1 MELEKI
7 SLDCLHGSNSPELLF
22 VQPLRAGW
30 RGRECSWSSPGE
42 SQQGT
47 RRDRGI
53 PGFARSPHPA
63 PCPPRPRPR
72 PPEGRKRSLCGC
84 DSHGC
89 PFSTQPGTEREVF
102 TAPFKFGG
110 VGFAGG
116 TCCGFRPGSRLLAA
130 GGCAGSAAPL
140 TPASAR
146 PSLQER
152 GHSWGHLPAR
162 ESHFSPFYLL
172 QGREIRGTHPRLAPF
187 PDQRGARLQ
196 VSRRRCR
203 LWAQRR
209 GYPPSP
215 GCLRTPSRAYL
226 SWRCTRRTTQLK
238 SHPSA
243 SLPRVPA

>member
-1 MELEKI
+1 MFLEFPWGE
-7 SLDCLHGSNSPELLF
+7 SGGNEARPRNPGVRPQPSPRTLPSPAAAAPARGPEALS
-22 VQPLRAGW
+22 LRA
-30 RGRECSWSSPGE
+30 RL
-42 SQQGT
+42 
-47 RRDRGI
+47 
-53 PGFARSPHPA
+53 
-63 PCPPRPRPR
+63 PRL
-72 PPEGRKRSLCGC
+72 SL
-84 DSHGC
+84 HGC
-89 PFSTQPGTEREVF
+89 PFSTQPGTGREVF

-110 VGFAGG
+110 VGFAGR

-209 GYPPSP
+209 GSPPSP
-215 GCLRTPSRAYL
+215 GCLRPPSRAYL

-243 SLPRVPA
+243 